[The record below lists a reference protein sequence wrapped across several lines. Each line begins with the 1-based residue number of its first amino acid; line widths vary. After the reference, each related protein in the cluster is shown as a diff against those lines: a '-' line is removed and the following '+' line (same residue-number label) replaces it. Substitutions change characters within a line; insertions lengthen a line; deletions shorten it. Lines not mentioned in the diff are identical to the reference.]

1 MRHRCLPVAWHHVRS
16 RHAVQEKEREGDI
29 RLPCRRLPPHVG
41 MTSQR
46 FMAPASNVMRLSRPW
61 WQGVTRYQ
69 WLVLLIASAGWV
81 FDAFEGQLF
90 NVTRAEMLPALLGAG
105 ASEASVKL
113 WGERFL
119 GVFLIGGTV
128 GGWLFGSLADRWG
141 RRPVM
146 ILTILFY
153 SVFSGMMAMATELW
167 QVGVLRFL
175 VAMGVAGEWA
185 VGAALVAEVFPPE
198 SRARAAGIYHSS
210 SVIGLWL
217 AAVVGIWAGSEWRCA
232 YLVGILPALLVI
244 WVRLSIREPE
254 PWQQAR
260 LTRPDRLGSFRE
272 LLTEPTSRRR
282 ALLGACLAMV
292 GLATFW
298 GVVIAGQ
305 DLARELLVS
314 LGHPAERAA
323 SEAKFAY
330 GFVQT
335 VGAALGMLSFGPLSM
350 RLGRRGAFALMH
362 VGAIIVTPLVCWL
375 PWELRSYPLL
385 LMLLPLF
392 GFFALGMHSGYAVYF
407 PELFP
412 THLRATGAGFC
423 FNSGR
428 ILAAPVLFWLSGE
441 LKAEFDLRY
450 AISILAGFFLVGL
463 LILVFLP
470 ETKGEDL
477 PE

>member
-1 MRHRCLPVAWHHVRS
+1 MNVPHHWWH
-16 RHAVQEKEREGDI
+16 
-29 RLPCRRLPPHVG
+29 
-41 MTSQR
+41 
-46 FMAPASNVMRLSRPW
+46 
-61 WQGVTRYQ
+61 GVTRYQ
-69 WLVLLIASAGWV
+69 WMVLLIASAGWV

-90 NVTRAEMLPALLGAG
+90 NVTRADMLPAILGTHEP
-105 ASEASVKL
+105 EAVKL

-119 GVFLIGGTV
+119 GIFLIGGTM

-153 SVFSGMMAMATELW
+153 SIFSGLMCFATELW

-185 VGAALVAEVFPPE
+185 VGAALVAEVFPQE

-217 AAVVGIWAGSEWRCA
+217 AAVVGILVGTEWRLA

-244 WVRLSIREPE
+244 WVRAGIREPE

-260 LTRPDRLGSFRE
+260 IQRQGRLGSFKE
-272 LLTEPTSRRR
+272 LLMDPFSRKR
-282 ALLGACLAMV
+282 AVLGAFLAMV

-305 DLARELLVS
+305 DLARELL
-314 LGHPAERAA
+314 LAQGHPTGEAA
-323 SEAKFAY
+323 SQAKFAY
-330 GFVQT
+330 GFIQT
-335 VGAALGMLSFGPLSM
+335 LGAALGMLSFGPLSV

-362 VGAIIVTPLVCWL
+362 VGAIIITPAVCWL
-375 PWELRSYPLL
+375 PQAYNSYPLL
-385 LMLLPLF
+385 LCLLPVF

-423 FNSGR
+423 FNTGR
-428 ILAAPVLFWLSGE
+428 ILAAPVLFWLSGG
-441 LKAEFDLRY
+441 LKATFDLST
-450 AISILAGFFLVGL
+450 AISILSGFFLVGL

-470 ETKGEDL
+470 ETKGEEL
-477 PE
+477 PD